1 MLAWVTQQRRNRI
14 EIFFDRYS
22 ISRVVEITEA
32 KTKSMERFIVSIC
45 GNKTKDEPLAGTHVA
60 RGQPAVVRGMHGH
73 SSLSEWISKAR
84 ESAPS
89 WKVDAISACTE
100 N

>member
-1 MLAWVTQQRRNRI
+1 
-14 EIFFDRYS
+14 
-22 ISRVVEITEA
+22 
-32 KTKSMERFIVSIC
+32 MERFIVTIC
-45 GNKTKDEPLAGTHVA
+45 TNKTKDEPLAERHMWRSA
-60 RGQPAVVRGMHGH
+60 SRRVVRGMHGH